1 MSSFSVTA
9 GDYKV
14 VVDNTET
21 CKLLRSMEK
30 ADVLEMV
37 NLVFQCHCKGN
48 GGNKKL
54 KCLKILFMLCAYL
67 SA

>member
-37 NLVFQCHCKGN
+37 NLVFQCHRKGN
-48 GGNKKL
+48 KGK
-54 KCLKILFMLCAYL
+54 
-67 SA
+67 